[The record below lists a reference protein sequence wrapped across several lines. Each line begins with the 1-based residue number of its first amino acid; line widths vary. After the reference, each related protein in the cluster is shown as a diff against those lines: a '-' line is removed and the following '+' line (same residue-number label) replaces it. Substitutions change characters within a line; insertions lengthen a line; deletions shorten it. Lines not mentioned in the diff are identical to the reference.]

1 MQYLKEDG
9 SLDISKLNK
18 LPIEEFTNV
27 FPTLTQEQKE
37 EYWSKSPLNEG
48 KMGTQ
53 SVYVDYTLEEDIER
67 NGTVLADD
75 LIYNLRNRRKN
86 RK

>member
-53 SVYVDYTLEEDIER
+53 PVYVDYTLEEDIER